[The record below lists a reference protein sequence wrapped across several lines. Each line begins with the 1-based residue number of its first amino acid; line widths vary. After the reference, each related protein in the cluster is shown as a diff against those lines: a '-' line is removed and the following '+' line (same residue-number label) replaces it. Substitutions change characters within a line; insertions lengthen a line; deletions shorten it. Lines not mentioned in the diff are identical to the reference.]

1 MDAHSAA
8 EEMAKIVDRLIEQE
22 GSARYKQV
30 VEDFSREFG
39 DQWIVVNES
48 GRENFDKAV
57 MTAFRKLPT
66 WPKLEF
72 SSGRGRQRWTRKE
85 SGK

>member
-8 EEMAKIVDRLIEQE
+8 EEMMKIVDRLIEQD

-30 VEDFSREFG
+30 VEGFSREFG

-48 GRENFDKAV
+48 GRKNFEKAV
-57 MTAFRKLPT
+57 MTAFRELPT
-66 WPKLEF
+66 WPALKF

-85 SGK
+85 SGR